1 MNTGTASP
9 CKAYGM
15 QWNLNIGLKLKSL
28 DHANHSVCSCSC
40 CTPPWPE
47 GLEKSLM
54 ALLVP
59 YKDVLP
65 LNKHTNDQTLC
76 KGVNGSSVSTL
87 SAEISSV
94 IAMCTGTDTVSFPEK
109 VPLQEGK
116 DVGTPPPPLSLPL
129 SLILSLCVSFPLSLT
144 SPLSLAQLFFPR
156 SLPFPHALHL
166 PGAEMTWVPF
176 LSLLPCPRKGA
187 RRKVKATVVPLIHG
201 QTELNKEMDKGVWEM
216 ALNTSANAMQSQ
228 TTTMCPVCQ

>member
-15 QWNLNIGLKLKSL
+15 QWDLNIGLKLKSL

-40 CTPPWPE
+40 RTPPWPE

-94 IAMCTGTDTVSFPEK
+94 IAMCTGTDTVSFPERYLCRK
-109 VPLQEGK
+109 GRIWALPL
-116 DVGTPPPPLSLPL
+116 PPYLSLSLSFSLSVYLFLFPSPPLSLLPSSS
-129 SLILSLCVSFPLSLT
+129 SLV
-144 SPLSLAQLFFPR
+144 
-156 SLPFPHALHL
+156 
-166 PGAEMTWVPF
+166 
-176 LSLLPCPRKGA
+176 PCPSPRPF
-187 RRKVKATVVPLIHG
+187 TSQG
-201 QTELNKEMDKGVWEM
+201 QR
-216 ALNTSANAMQSQ
+216 
-228 TTTMCPVCQ
+228 

>member
-94 IAMCTGTDTVSFPEK
+94 IAMCTGTDTVSFPERYLCRK
-109 VPLQEGK
+109 GRIWALPL
-116 DVGTPPPPLSLPL
+116 PPYLSLSL
-129 SLILSLCVSFPLSLT
+129 SFSLSLCIFSSFP
-144 SPLSLAQLFFPR
+144 
-156 SLPFPHALHL
+156 HL
-166 PGAEMTWVPF
+166 PS
-176 LSLLPCPRKGA
+176 LSCPALLPSFLALPPCPSPPRGRDDMGALPVSPALPKERGKRKNEGYSCP
-187 RRKVKATVVPLIHG
+187 THPWP
-201 QTELNKEMDKGVWEM
+201 DGVEQR
-216 ALNTSANAMQSQ
+216 NG
-228 TTTMCPVCQ
+228 